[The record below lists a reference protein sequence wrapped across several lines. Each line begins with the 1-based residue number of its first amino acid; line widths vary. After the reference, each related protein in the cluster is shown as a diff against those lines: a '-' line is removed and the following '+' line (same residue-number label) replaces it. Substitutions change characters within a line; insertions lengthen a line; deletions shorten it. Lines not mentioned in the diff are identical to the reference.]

1 VLAADRNVTVRRLD
15 CNGIFAAGYR
25 SAEEIYILVKE
36 PTVRAALT
44 SGDQAPLLR
53 LLMKYKREAQ
63 SSSSAWERVC
73 RGETGRTYRRR
84 DYDMRRRHNAI
95 DTERVADNAWIT
107 WLRSNG

>member
-1 VLAADRNVTVRRLD
+1 MLPGNKNETVRRLD
-15 CNGIFAAGYR
+15 SNGIFAADYR
-25 SAEEIYILVKE
+25 NVEEIYKLVKE

-44 SGDQAPLLR
+44 FEDQAPLLW
-53 LLMKYKREAQ
+53 LLMKCKPEAQ

-95 DTERVADNAWIT
+95 DTEQVADNAWIT
-107 WLRSNG
+107 WPRGNG